1 MNQVIVIGQMD
12 NKMDN
17 KMDNTFESANRV
29 YDTEGVCPT
38 IPTCAGGNIQP
49 KIITE
54 DFEPIIY
61 DNYNHKIKSGVCG
74 TLGTGC
80 GGTTQCGS
88 FAVIEYIPCAMRG
101 RNPDDPSDRTKGA
114 PTVQRL
120 EPHEGD
126 FVNTLT
132 SVSKDNLVI
141 EKYDTN

>member
-1 MNQVIVIGQMD
+1 MDKVIVIGQ
-12 NKMDN
+12 MDN

-49 KIITE
+49 KII
-54 DFEPIIY
+54 D
-61 DNYNHKIKSGVCG
+61 
-74 TLGTGC
+74 
-80 GGTTQCGS
+80 
-88 FAVIEYIPCAMRG
+88 YIPCAMRG

-120 EPHEGD
+120 EPHDGD